1 MSDTCPTAF
10 HSFLKW
16 KLGVQSP
23 SLAYAAKD
31 MARTVLFA
39 VNIPYPL
46 LKAWHG
52 ILVKSGTTFSESS
65 RDNNL
70 DNNSINIEQCP
81 FVDLFEYA
89 IPGNSFAISPDN
101 TIRSRINKGIST
113 LAVRVSGEYAKLK
126 GRKREELDSNSKL
139 FHIYTGETFSVADIK
154 KENSNMR
161 DELQEWK
168 KICKDLQNDIHT
180 LYEEI
185 GLEMESI
192 KVSETETGNK
202 HNIKFEECKDTNVS
216 HNCHGFDALSDDKKS
231 RVEKILFPLDKFCVG
246 DCFYHELTMMWGDLP
261 RSYLVKQKR
270 DQLNK
275 LCHITLLQVNTH
287 FYSR

>member
-1 MSDTCPTAF
+1 MSDTCTTAF

-65 RDNNL
+65 RDKNL
-70 DNNSINIEQCP
+70 DNNSINIEQWT
-81 FVDLFEYA
+81 FVDLLEYA
-89 IPGNSFAISPDN
+89 IPGNSFAISPDK
-101 TIRSRINKGIST
+101 TIRSRIKKGIST
-113 LAVRVSGEYAKLK
+113 LAGRVSEEYAKLK
-126 GRKREELDSNSKL
+126 GRKRQELDSKSKL
-139 FHIYTGETFSVADIK
+139 FHIYTGETVADIK

-168 KICKDLQNDIHT
+168 KTCKDLQNDIHT

-185 GLEMESI
+185 
-192 KVSETETGNK
+192 ETAMQEK
-202 HNIKFEECKDTNVS
+202 DEEIST
-216 HNCHGFDALSDDKKS
+216 
-231 RVEKILFPLDKFCVG
+231 P
-246 DCFYHELTMMWGDLP
+246 
-261 RSYLVKQKR
+261 
-270 DQLNK
+270 
-275 LCHITLLQVNTH
+275 
-287 FYSR
+287 

>member
-10 HSFLKW
+10 NSFLKW

-31 MARTVLFA
+31 MARTFLFA
-39 VNIPYPL
+39 VNISYPL

-65 RDNNL
+65 RENNL
-70 DNNSINIEQCP
+70 DNNSINIEQCS

-89 IPGNSFAISPDN
+89 IPGNSFSISPDN

-126 GRKREELDSNSKL
+126 GRKRQELDSNSKF
-139 FHIYTGETFSVADIK
+139 FHIYTGETFSVADIN

-161 DELQEWK
+161 DELQE
-168 KICKDLQNDIHT
+168 
-180 LYEEI
+180 
-185 GLEMESI
+185 
-192 KVSETETGNK
+192 
-202 HNIKFEECKDTNVS
+202 
-216 HNCHGFDALSDDKKS
+216 
-231 RVEKILFPLDKFCVG
+231 
-246 DCFYHELTMMWGDLP
+246 
-261 RSYLVKQKR
+261 
-270 DQLNK
+270 
-275 LCHITLLQVNTH
+275 
-287 FYSR
+287 